1 MEKITSDKNFWKK
14 ANAKEILRELSLI
27 KKEIAGFR
35 EVKKLGDDIET
46 MLELTSES
54 NEIEDKELAPILDKG
69 EEIIGK
75 WEVEQFLSDTYDA
88 SNAFISFSSG
98 AGGTDAQ
105 DWTQMLLKMYLRWIE
120 RKRFKAEILEE
131 MPGEEAGI
139 KSALVYVQ
147 GDFVYGLLKGES
159 GVHRLVR
166 ISPFDSNKRRHTSF
180 ALVEITP
187 EIEDIGDIEVDE
199 KDLRIDIY
207 RSSGHGGQNV
217 QKVETA
223 VRITH
228 IPTGITAECQNERS
242 QLQNKIMAMKVLKSR
257 LLLYEKKKR
266 EKKLQAIKGSHKSAE
281 WGNEIRSYVLQPYK
295 MVKDHRTGMET
306 GKVDEIL
313 GGDIDAFIWAYLKA
327 KS

>member
-54 NEIEDKELAPILDKG
+54 SEIEDKELAPILDKG